1 MTSSPDDHDG
11 RGGADDAGHGHG
23 HGTGHDA
30 SDGLTSPDGSP
41 LTESE
46 ESRSDAPMP
55 HPFAVPNWLDRGAA
69 WSWRLLLVI
78 AAVVVAFLAFSRLR
92 IVIVPFLVAMLIAA
106 LLGPLAARLR
116 RLGLPRLLATW
127 VTLLGTLVVVGGVIG
142 VATFLIADQLT
153 GDTVQW
159 QEIGDDIR
167 QYLRDDSPFT
177 LTDQQIDDLWARAR
191 DVVTS
196 GVDGVGASS
205 IRLVGE
211 VLTGIFLGVVLTFFF
226 VNEGGSMWRWVVE
239 RTSPRR
245 ADAIDEAGRRSVSTL
260 GAYVRGLAVTGLV
273 DGAIIGIGLFVLD
286 VPLAIPLAIITF
298 FGAFIPIV
306 GATAAGA
313 LAVLVAL
320 ATEGPTDALITGV
333 IVLVVQQV
341 EGDVV
346 MPMVMRNQVR
356 LHPAVILLA
365 VTGGGALLGVI
376 GAFLAVPIAA
386 VIVEI
391 TAALRS
397 ATTRQTLTDG
407 TPSG

>member
-1 MTSSPDDHDG
+1 MNPSAGDG
-11 RGGADDAGHGHG
+11 RDGSADPASSADDALVVAG
-23 HGTGHDA
+23 A
-30 SDGLTSPDGSP
+30 P
-41 LTESE
+41 LTETE
-46 ESRSDAPMP
+46 ESHDPNAPMP

-69 WSWRLLLVI
+69 WSWRALLIV
-78 AAVVVAFLAFSRLR
+78 AAVVVAFYLFTRLR

-116 RLGLPRLLATW
+116 SIGLPRLLATW

-142 VATFLIADQLT
+142 VATFLIADELT

-159 QEIGDDIR
+159 KQIGEDIR
-167 QYLRDDSPFT
+167 SYLRDDSPFT
-177 LTDQQIDDLWARAR
+177 LTDQQIDELWARAR

-196 GVDGVGASS
+196 GVDGMGASS

-226 VNEGGSMWRWVVE
+226 VNEGGSMWRWIVK

-245 ADAIDEAGRRSVSTL
+245 ADAVDEAGRRSVTTL
-260 GAYVRGLAVTGLV
+260 GAYVRGLALTGVV
-273 DGAIIGIGLFVLD
+273 DGTIIGIGLFVLD

-306 GATAAGA
+306 GATTAGA

-320 ATEGPTDALITGV
+320 ATEGPTDAFITGL

-346 MPMVMRNQVR
+346 MPMVMRNQVH
-356 LHPAVILLA
+356 LHPSVILLA
-365 VTGGGALLGVI
+365 VTAGGALLGVI
-376 GAFLAVPIAA
+376 GAFLAVPVAA
-386 VIVEI
+386 VVVEI
-391 TAALRS
+391 TSALRS
-397 ATTRQTLTDG
+397 ATHRQILTEG
-407 TPSG
+407 TSLGPPGG

>member
-127 VTLLGTLVVVGGVIG
+127 VTLIGTLVVVGGVIG

-407 TPSG
+407 TRSG